1 MAQPNHV
8 PLSAD
13 ERVRG
18 AETLPPPEAW
28 QTDRP
33 GEIKNLMPPRGPRF
47 GSPGPDGGYGL
58 KLAKRVAERAKL
70 QQGEHLED
78 AIAGCFAVGSKR
90 AALFGRGP
98 IITDFEVAFA
108 VWGFLDLVPADLGR
122 FRKELFAGAAEH
134 YQDQRTIVDVVR
146 DTTLRMTPDM
156 VRERLQGWRDLF
168 HVE

>member
-8 PLSAD
+8 PVSAD

-18 AETLPPPEAW
+18 AETLPAPETW
-28 QTDRP
+28 RTERP
-33 GEIKNLMPPRGPRF
+33 AEIKHLTPPHGPRF
-47 GSPGPDGGYGL
+47 GSPGPDAGYGL
-58 KLAKRVAERAKL
+58 KLAARVAERAKL
-70 QQGEHLED
+70 QPGEHLDD

-98 IITDFEVAFA
+98 VITDFELAFA
-108 VWGFLDLVPADLGR
+108 VWGFFDHVPGDLAR

-134 YQDQRTIVDVVR
+134 YADQRTIVDVVR
-146 DTTLRMTPDM
+146 DTTLRMTPEM
-156 VRERLQGWRDLF
+156 VRERMHGWRDLF